1 MESSVLLNILER
13 YLGTS
18 KQTAKGNHSFH
29 CPNCN
34 HHKPKLEINLNTHS
48 WNCWVCGNRDNFKGK
63 TIKSLFKRINVD
75 IKNIPDLKYISKPSK
90 KVVPNKDNIE
100 KIQLPPE
107 FISLKNI
114 SKKNILGRH
123 ALNYLKSRGLSDDDI
138 TKYNLGICEIGKY
151 KEMLIIPS
159 YDENGILNYFTSKG
173 FMEYNEKV
181 KVNPPFS
188 RDIIGFEIFINW
200 NKPIILVEGPFDA
213 MTVKRN
219 VIPLFGK
226 VILPELEKKIIKS
239 NVNKIYIALD
249 EDAHKES
256 LKHCEHFMNNGKEVY
271 LVDIKDKDFNELG
284 FEESLKVLHN
294 SHPLTFKDLITQK
307 MNLW

>member
-1 MESSVLLNILER
+1 LIGLLALPIVVLNNPKPFVVVFLLSVYGADAPLVMV
-13 YLGTS
+13 
-18 KQTAKGNHSFH
+18 K
-29 CPNCN
+29 PN
-34 HHKPKLEINLNTHS
+34 TTD
-48 WNCWVCGNRDNFKGK
+48 WF
-63 TIKSLFKRINVD
+63 
-75 IKNIPDLKYISKPSK
+75 
-90 KVVPNKDNIE
+90 
-100 KIQLPPE
+100 
-107 FISLKNI
+107 
-114 SKKNILGRH
+114 
-123 ALNYLKSRGLSDDDI
+123 
-138 TKYNLGICEIGKY
+138 
-151 KEMLIIPS
+151 
-159 YDENGILNYFTSKG
+159 
-173 FMEYNEKV
+173 
-181 KVNPPFS
+181 
-188 RDIIGFEIFINW
+188 IIGFEIFINW

-256 LKHCEHFMNNGKEVY
+256 LKHCEHFMNNGKEIY

-294 SHPLTFKDLITQK
+294 SYPLTFKDLITQK